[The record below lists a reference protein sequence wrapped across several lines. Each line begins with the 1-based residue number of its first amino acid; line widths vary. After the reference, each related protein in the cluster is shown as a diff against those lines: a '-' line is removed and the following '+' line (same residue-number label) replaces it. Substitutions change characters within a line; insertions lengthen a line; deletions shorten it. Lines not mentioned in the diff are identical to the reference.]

1 MSVAVEVCSESTIGV
16 NRIDEFSEVVH
27 SYLSIKS
34 IPEVQDRCTKEGER
48 RTGEN
53 TELFVSPTF
62 I

>member
-34 IPEVQDRCTKEGER
+34 IPEVQDRCTKIYQISDLHNLG
-48 RTGEN
+48 T
-53 TELFVSPTF
+53 
-62 I
+62 